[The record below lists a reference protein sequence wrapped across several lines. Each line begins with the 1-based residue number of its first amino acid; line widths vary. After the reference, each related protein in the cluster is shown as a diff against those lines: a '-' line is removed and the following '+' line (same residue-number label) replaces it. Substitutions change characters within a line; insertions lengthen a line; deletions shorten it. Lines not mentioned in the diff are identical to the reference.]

1 MINEILKEINL
12 IIDFGISKSEKL
24 TREERISRMQKF
36 REELSVEKYSDLF
49 IKIEN
54 TLLDDEVLVEEK
66 DLLISEF
73 LNMLSYYVTL
83 QESYE
88 KFPELL
94 KQIFISHNLYKRL
107 CILMKVIND
116 YDVPMPLDF
125 EEILL
130 DYFDFLENPDNEF
143 FIHNC
148 YSKIDIFN
156 KIILDYLNKKDYNNK
171 KFEDSINKPELI
183 SLFKTKINEIVQSRD

>member
-1 MINEILKEINL
+1 MINKLLNEIKL
-12 IIDFGISKSEKL
+12 IINFGIDESEI
-24 TREERISRMQKF
+24 ISREDKINRMKQF
-36 REELSVEKYSDLF
+36 RETLSVEKYYDLF
-49 IKIEN
+49 LGIQN
-54 TLLDDEVLVEEK
+54 SLLDEKVLESEK

-73 LNMLSYYVTL
+73 LNLLSYYTTL

-94 KQIFISHNLYKRL
+94 KQIFIFQNLYKRL
-107 CILMKVIND
+107 CILMEVIND

>member
-88 KFPELL
+88 KFPSLL
-94 KQIFISHNLYKRL
+94 KQLFLSHSSYKRL
-107 CILMKVIND
+107 CILMEAIND
-116 YDVPMPLDF
+116 YEFAARSNF

-130 DYFDFLENPDNEF
+130 DYFEFLENPNNEF
-143 FIHNC
+143 YIHYC
-148 YSKIDIFN
+148 YSKIDNFN
-156 KIILDYLNKKDYNNK
+156 KVILGYLEKRDLDNR
-171 KFEDSINKPELI
+171 KFEDVINNPELI
-183 SLFKTKINEIVQSRD
+183 QVFKVKISELSQIRG